1 VQRQRERL
9 TVARCSVGPAAAI
22 QAAATCTRDYA
33 TSIHRIDY
41 ECVNDSQ
48 VAPCHSG
55 TTDVESQLLQH
66 LRRRSFGSP
75 SADDGR
81 NGDHG
86 RSVIDFRQ
94 STRRREPD
102 TRLSRFQ
109 WLACASKTFVTW
121 ESHGWHLPSERTSAP
136 SAQSRVLRSAYRCAM
151 RSMTT
156 CVT

>member
-55 TTDVESQLLQH
+55 TTDV
-66 LRRRSFGSP
+66 
-75 SADDGR
+75 A
-81 NGDHG
+81 
-86 RSVIDFRQ
+86 
-94 STRRREPD
+94 
-102 TRLSRFQ
+102 
-109 WLACASKTFVTW
+109 
-121 ESHGWHLPSERTSAP
+121 
-136 SAQSRVLRSAYRCAM
+136 AM
-151 RSMTT
+151 PPANSSMTLP
-156 CVT
+156 VVDDIRSIVFDMIER